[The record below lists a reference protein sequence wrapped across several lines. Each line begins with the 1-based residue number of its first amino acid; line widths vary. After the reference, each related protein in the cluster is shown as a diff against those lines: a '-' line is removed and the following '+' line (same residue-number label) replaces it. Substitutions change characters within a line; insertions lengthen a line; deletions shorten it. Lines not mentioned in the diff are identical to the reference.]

1 MTDRILEEN
10 TGKGSPD
17 KALLLGMEEA
27 SAKNGDAAKSLDE
40 LESLVRNID
49 LVPLRKTLVKL
60 KGSSARYV
68 LGTGKAEEVRALA
81 EELGA
86 GIIVFD
92 NPLTPSQQRNWEE
105 LTGRCVIDRNEVILE
120 IFADRAFT
128 KEAQLQV
135 ELARMEYSL
144 PRLTRA
150 WTHLSRQ
157 RGGAR
162 GNKGSGE
169 TQLEIDR
176 RRILEKIVRA
186 KKELKK
192 VRAQRETQRAR
203 RRRTEISVVSIVG
216 YTNAGKSSLLKA
228 LTGNEVLIAD
238 QLFATLDPT
247 TRRLTL
253 PSGGEALLTDTVG
266 FIRNLPHTLVDA
278 FKSTLEETLLADLL
292 LHVVDA
298 SDPEAAAQA
307 KVTREVLGQIGVEGK
322 PVVTVL
328 NKIDI
333 AGNVVHAPL
342 EDRAF
347 DGAVRV
353 SAATGEGLGE
363 LLARIDEILGS
374 ADRKVRYSI
383 PASRHDLVAMLHRGG
398 RVLSEE
404 YTDAG
409 VEIVAQV
416 SGRLRGLLEAYEAAS
431 AS

>member
-1 MTDRILEEN
+1 VTDQSRED
-10 TGKGSPD
+10 GSRKGSPE
-17 KALLLGMEEA
+17 KALLLGMEETTE
-27 SAKNGDAAKSLDE
+27 KNGAAAKSLDE

-68 LGTGKAEEVRALA
+68 LGTGKAEEIRALA
-81 EELGA
+81 EELDA

-120 IFADRAFT
+120 IFADRALT
-128 KEAQLQV
+128 REAQLQV

-169 TQLEIDR
+169 TQLELDR
-176 RRILEKIVRA
+176 RKILEKIVRA

-192 VRAQRETQRAR
+192 VRAQRNTRRAR
-203 RRRTEISVVSIVG
+203 RRRSEIPSVSIVG
-216 YTNAGKSSLLKA
+216 YTNAGKSSLLKS
-228 LTGNEVLIAD
+228 LTGNEVLVAD
-238 QLFATLDPT
+238 KLFATLDPT
-247 TRRLTL
+247 TRRLAL

-266 FIRNLPHTLVDA
+266 FIRNLPHALVDA

-298 SDPEAAAQA
+298 SDPDAAAQA
-307 KVTREVLGQIGVEGK
+307 KVTREVLDQIGVEGK

-328 NKIDI
+328 NKIDAAADSI
-333 AGNVVHAPL
+333 HAPM
-342 EDRAF
+342 DDQAF
-347 DGAVRV
+347 GGAVRV
-353 SAATGEGLGE
+353 SAVTGEGLGE
-363 LLARIDEILGS
+363 LLSRIDEILGS

-398 RVLSEE
+398 RILSEE

-416 SGRLRGLLEAYEAAS
+416 NGRLRGLLEAYEDAS